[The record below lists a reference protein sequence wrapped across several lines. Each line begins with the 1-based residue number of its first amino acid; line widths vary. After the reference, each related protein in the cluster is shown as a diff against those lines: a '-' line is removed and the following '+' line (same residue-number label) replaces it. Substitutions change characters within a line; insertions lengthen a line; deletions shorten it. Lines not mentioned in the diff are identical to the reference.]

1 MAQQILLLEAVLLA
15 KDRLEEAAAAVNGI
29 IPEEVIPMLQVQV
42 LLVKALA
49 EVLLLIVQQ
58 MMVQVEAGEQQ
69 TGDLTHDISELE
81 SLEREAQPRTFNQI
95 KQKIQSRGTK
105 IKPDDYVGFSKLPY
119 QVYR

>member
-1 MAQQILLLEAVLLA
+1 MDTPSKMLCQSQNLFEP
-15 KDRLEEAAAAVNGI
+15 EI
-29 IPEEVIPMLQVQV
+29 IPAQ
-42 LLVKALA
+42 A
-49 EVLLLIVQQ
+49 EAEDCYFSSSSSSSESNIVA
-58 MMVQVEAGEQQ
+58 EAGELH
-69 TGDLTHDISELE
+69 TGDRVQDLTHDLSELE